1 MRSSVDAAAFYKAMT
16 ALMDIPAKSPV
27 KVLQEIKV
35 EFTADHCT
43 LSATNFNTWLSV
55 TIPASGDDLAFV
67 FWNSAGV
74 QKVCRYFTGQLELE
88 LSGQR
93 KSQIITMR
101 CGDKGG
107 KFPVYEAE
115 ECPTWPEFEA
125 KQSYTANAANILK
138 CVKQVKYAVDLRNTR
153 PEYQGVLFQ
162 NKHIWAVEGHR
173 AGCCDDGGLDV
184 ETPFLVGVSA
194 LEQLKA
200 FGDADMQISVADNWV
215 LFQNEHVRLLAKRIQ
230 NVTPITYES
239 VVPQKW
245 NEEFCFHRKDFV
257 QALKYLLACIGKADK
272 PYVRFHNGTLSLRVN
287 GCLYKAAVP
296 ISAESSIIFSF
307 DARFMLDALTQ
318 FEKQNVVTMRLT
330 SSMGAISLIAGS
342 NSAIVLPLRL
352 REEQKAA

>member
-1 MRSSVDAAAFYKAMT
+1 MRSSVNAAAFYKAMT

-55 TIPASGDDLAFV
+55 TIPASGDDFAFV

-74 QKVCRYFTGQLELE
+74 QKVCRHYDGALELE
-88 LSGQR
+88 LQQR
-93 KSQIITMR
+93 GDEPFLTMR
-101 CGDKGG
+101 SGSKGSE
-107 KFPVYEAE
+107 FPVYDTKD
-115 ECPTWPEFEA
+115 CPVWPEFRVE
-125 KQSYTANAANILK
+125 QTYTANAAKILA

-153 PEYQGVLFQ
+153 PEYHGVLFQ
-162 NKHIWAVEGHR
+162 GGHIWAVEGHR
-173 AGCCDDGGLDV
+173 AACCDDGGLDV
-184 ETPFLVGVSA
+184 ETPFLVGVPA

-230 NVTPITYES
+230 NVTPMTYES

-257 QALKYLLACIGKADK
+257 QALKYLLACIGKTDK
-272 PYVRFHNGTLSLRVN
+272 PYVRFENGLLTLRAKD
-287 GCLYKAAVP
+287 CHYKAAVSINP
-296 ISAESSIIFSF
+296 ESSIVFGF

-318 FEKQNVVTMRLT
+318 FEKQDMVTMRLT
-330 SSMGAISLIAGS
+330 GPLGAISLVAGNS
-342 NSAIVLPLRL
+342 SAIVLPVRL
-352 REEQKAA
+352 KEEQKAA

>member
-1 MRSSVDAAAFYKAMT
+1 MKNSVDAAAFYKAMT
-16 ALMDIPAKSPV
+16 ALLDIPAKSPV

-35 EFTADHCT
+35 EFTADRCT
-43 LSATNFNTWLSV
+43 LSATDFGTWLSV
-55 TIPASGDDLAFV
+55 TIPASGDSFDFV
-67 FWNSAGV
+67 FQNSASI

-115 ECPTWPEFEA
+115 DCPTWPEFEA
-125 KQSYTANAANILK
+125 KQSYTANAAALLA
-138 CVKQVKYAVDLRNTR
+138 CVKQVKYAVDLRSTR

-173 AGCCDDGGLDV
+173 AACCDDGGLSV
-184 ETPFLVGVSA
+184 EKPFTVAVPA
-194 LEQLKA
+194 LEQLKV
-200 FGDADMQISVADNWV
+200 FGAADIQISVADNWV
-215 LFQNEHVRLLAKRIQ
+215 LFQNEHVRLLAKRIL

-257 QALKYLLACIGKADK
+257 QALKYLLACVGKADK
-272 PYVRFHNGTLSLRVN
+272 PYVRFENGLLNLRAKD
-287 GCLYKAAVP
+287 CLYKAAVS
-296 ISAESSIIFSF
+296 ISAESSIIFGF

-318 FEKQNVVTMRLT
+318 FEKQELVTMRLT
-330 SSMGAISLIAGS
+330 SPLGAILLVAGS
-342 NSAIVLPLRL
+342 SSAIVLPVRL
-352 REEQKAA
+352 KEEQKAA

>member
-1 MRSSVDAAAFYKAMT
+1 MRSSVGAAAFYKAMT

-55 TIPASGDDLAFV
+55 TISASGDDFAFV

-138 CVKQVKYAVDLRNTR
+138 CVKQVKYAVDLRSTR

-162 NKHIWAVEGHR
+162 NKHIWAVEGRR
-173 AGCCDDGGLDV
+173 AACCDDGGLSV
-184 ETPFLVGVSA
+184 EKPFTVAVPA
-194 LEQLKA
+194 LEHLKV
-200 FGDADMQISVADNWV
+200 FGNTDINLFV
-215 LFQNEHVRLLAKRIQ
+215 LGR
-230 NVTPITYES
+230 
-239 VVPQKW
+239 
-245 NEEFCFHRKDFV
+245 
-257 QALKYLLACIGKADK
+257 
-272 PYVRFHNGTLSLRVN
+272 
-287 GCLYKAAVP
+287 
-296 ISAESSIIFSF
+296 
-307 DARFMLDALTQ
+307 
-318 FEKQNVVTMRLT
+318 
-330 SSMGAISLIAGS
+330 
-342 NSAIVLPLRL
+342 
-352 REEQKAA
+352 

>member
-35 EFTADHCT
+35 EFTADQCT

-55 TIPASGDDLAFV
+55 TIPASGDDFAFV

-74 QKVCRYFTGQLELE
+74 QKVCRHYDGALELE
-88 LSGQR
+88 LQQR
-93 KSQIITMR
+93 GDESFLTMR
-101 CGDKGG
+101 SGSKGG
-107 KFPVYEAE
+107 EFPVYDTED
-115 ECPTWPEFEA
+115 CPTWPEFEV
-125 KQSYTANAANILK
+125 KQTYTANAAKIIA

-153 PEYQGVLFQ
+153 PEYHGVLFQ
-162 NKHIWAVEGHR
+162 SKHIWAVEGHR
-173 AGCCDDGGLDV
+173 AACCDDGGLDV
-184 ETPFLVGVSA
+184 EKPILVGVPA

-230 NVTPITYES
+230 NVTPMTYES

-257 QALKYLLACIGKADK
+257 QALKYLLACIGKTDK
-272 PYVRFHNGTLSLRVN
+272 PYVRFENGLLTLRAKD
-287 GCLYKAAVP
+287 CLYKAAVS
-296 ISAESSIIFSF
+296 ISAESSIIFGF

-318 FEKQNVVTMRLT
+318 FEKQDLVTMRLT
-330 SSMGAISLIAGS
+330 SPLGAILLVAGNS
-342 NSAIVLPLRL
+342 SAIVLPVRL
-352 REEQKAA
+352 KEEQKAA